1 MKCFC
6 NKITYFTTYPA
17 TPPIRPNLKNF
28 PTHTAKMAAIA
39 ANEDIP
45 YETRFN
51 LALQPIQLSQVPDI
65 RAAAALY
72 NIPRIKVKDQ
82 EYQHATG
89 L

>member
-1 MKCFC
+1 
-6 NKITYFTTYPA
+6 
-17 TPPIRPNLKNF
+17 
-28 PTHTAKMAAIA
+28 MAANA
-39 ANEDIP
+39 MNEDIP

-51 LALQPIQLSQVPDI
+51 LALQAIQSSQVPSI

-72 NIPRIKVKDQ
+72 NIPRTRVKDQ